1 MIEPL
6 VSILMSVY
14 NSENTLKKSL
24 ESILNQTYQNIEL
37 LLVDDC
43 SSDKSLNILEK
54 YADRDKRIKLL
65 VNENNIGLTKSLN
78 KLLLHAEGQ
87 YIARQ
92 DADDISCE
100 NRIEFQQNYILKS
113 KNKILTSRALVMHSN
128 RVIPKYSFYLP
139 NSYVINYKNPFIH
152 GTLFMKK
159 SIMDEIG
166 GYDENFYFSQD
177 YKFFSD
183 CYKAGYKVSII
194 NKKLYLLN
202 MENNLSNKFH
212 QEQKYYADC
221 VRKNITP
228 EKF

>member
-1 MIEPL
+1 MRTEI
-6 VSILMSVY
+6 
-14 NSENTLKKSL
+14 
-24 ESILNQTYQNIEL
+24 
-37 LLVDDC
+37 
-43 SSDKSLNILEK
+43 
-54 YADRDKRIKLL
+54 KRIKLL

-92 DADDISCE
+92 DADDISYE

-166 GYDENFYFSQD
+166 GYDENFIFRR
-177 YKFFSD
+177 
-183 CYKAGYKVSII
+183 II
-194 NKKLYLLN
+194 NFLEIAIKLDI
-202 MENNLSNKFH
+202 KF
-212 QEQKYYADC
+212 QL
-221 VRKNITP
+221 
-228 EKF
+228 

>member
-1 MIEPL
+1 MKKIFIFISL
-6 VSILMSVY
+6 ILFSFSNALAV
-14 NSENTLKKSL
+14 TLYDA
-24 ESILNQTYQNIEL
+24 LNQTYQNIEL

-54 YADRDKRIKLL
+54 YADKDKRIKLL

-92 DADDISCE
+92 DADDVSYK

-113 KNKILTSRALVMHSN
+113 KNKILTSRALVMDSN

-202 MENNLSNKFH
+202 MENNLSIKFH
-212 QEQKYYADC
+212 KEQKYYADC